1 MMNETKRDLNAEE
14 LENLSLEDFL
24 AYCAARQTPRDD
36 ADWAA
41 QVRRENARVTRSTH
55 AVERRVARNRR

>member
-1 MMNETKRDLNAEE
+1 MNDTARELTAEE

-24 AYCAARQTPRDD
+24 AYCAARTPRED
-36 ADWAA
+36 ADWVR

-55 AVERRVARNRR
+55 AVERRVARGRR